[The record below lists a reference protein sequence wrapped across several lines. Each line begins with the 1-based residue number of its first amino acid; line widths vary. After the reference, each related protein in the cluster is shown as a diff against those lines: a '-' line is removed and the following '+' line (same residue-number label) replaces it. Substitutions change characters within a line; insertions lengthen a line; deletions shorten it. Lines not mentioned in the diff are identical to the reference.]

1 MSSKDFDKKVV
12 DVLKAARDVSGL
24 AEDPTLMQQLTPEMI
39 KKQAEALETILKTE
53 RPADKVK
60 ILMKTNSWTTGKKRL
75 IPIKTRWIKSATR
88 KNYTGCKLNC

>member
-39 KKQAEALETILKTE
+39 KKQAEALETIL
-53 RPADKVK
+53 
-60 ILMKTNSWTTGKKRL
+60 
-75 IPIKTRWIKSATR
+75 
-88 KNYTGCKLNC
+88 